1 MIENF
6 TSQQHFVP
14 DVLANKTS
22 QELVDELQ
30 KRLYAIPVE
39 KLAEYSNMFEVE
51 YINRMAAN
59 SGYVDTEADT
69 LFAHRPF

>member
-6 TSQQHFVP
+6 TSQQ
-14 DVLANKTS
+14 
-22 QELVDELQ
+22 LVDELQ

-59 SGYVDTEADT
+59 SGYVDIEADT
-69 LFAHRPF
+69 LFAHRAF